1 MKSNQIYY
9 VEKTVIENGQKLLK
23 KTAIDIFDVKN
34 EKGEALGWLIDSLI
48 ERNIKLTERI
58 NALYNADMLWK
69 QETNAVLQ
77 NIIEKLNEGE

>member
-48 ERNIKLTERI
+48 ERNAKLTEYI
-58 NALYNADMLWK
+58 NELHANDIEWK
-69 QETNAVLQ
+69 QATNKVLE
-77 NIIEKLNEGE
+77 NIIQKLNEGE